1 MHIRRGGIGIGLV
14 LLLVA
19 STAGCGR
26 SYLPSDDPEAYAVY
40 SALLRHVWHP
50 AQADAN
56 RYVIASQTAVWPT
69 APLPSESAI
78 RALGGVWL
86 GYLRL
91 NGHVWPLKRLFTLEL
106 PYELVPGKDLA
117 LAIGGAAG
125 EQSGSF
131 DRRYPGAGGFI
142 QLSAVGFNASKT
154 KAIVQMTWICG
165 WACGGGDTFVLDKE
179 NGRWGSPRSAFN
191 GPWRF

>member
-1 MHIRRGGIGIGLV
+1 MRSATWQTVRFATGTNCGTMWPLHWNTLVVHGGACAA
-14 LLLVA
+14 A
-19 STAGCGR
+19 SRLQGWAFVCPKR
-26 SYLPSDDPEAYAVY
+26 CIIYA
-40 SALLRHVWHP
+40 
-50 AQADAN
+50 
-56 RYVIASQTAVWPT
+56 AV
-69 APLPSESAI
+69 S
-78 RALGGVWL
+78 
-86 GYLRL
+86 